1 MNAILS
7 LLLPVALAGSG
18 DAVLAQVDEALNMAK
33 DTTSTMTAETVVPG
47 KKPIGMEFQLQ
58 TRGEMRRVQFASP
71 GDMKGTR
78 VLVLSSRQMYVFLP
92 AYNKIRRVASHASN
106 QGFMGTMFSDA
117 DMSTTHFGSI
127 YEAELKGETDA
138 GWTLRLTPKEG
149 QKTPYG
155 AIEID
160 AAKDNKLP
168 TQLRYF
174 DNKGKHVKTEDRSEY
189 FCKESVCQPGFFKM
203 VDHTRNDAYTTLKQD
218 MTGLNE
224 GLGEDLFT
232 QRALQ
237 QGW

>member
-1 MNAILS
+1 MNMIFS
-7 LLLPVALAGSG
+7 LLLPVAFAGSG
-18 DAVLAQVDEALNMAK
+18 DAVLAQLDAAMNLAT
-33 DTTSTMTAETVVPG
+33 DTTSTMSAETVVPG
-47 KKPIGMEFQLQ
+47 KKPIKMEFQLQ

-78 VLVLSSRQMYVFLP
+78 VLVMSPRQMYVYLP

-117 DMSTTHFGSI
+117 DMSVTRFGLG
-127 YEAELKGETDA
+127 YGAELKGETDA
-138 GWTLRLTPKEG
+138 IWTLRLSPKDG
-149 QKTPYG
+149 VKTAYA
-155 AIEID
+155 AIEMEVS
-160 AAKDNKLP
+160 KENSLP
-168 TQLRYF
+168 VLLRYF
-174 DNKGKHVKTEDRSEY
+174 DSKGEHVKTESRGEY
-189 FCKESVCQPGFFKM
+189 VCKGEVCQPGLFKM

-224 GLGEDLFT
+224 GLGEELFT

>member
-1 MNAILS
+1 MNMIFS
-7 LLLPVALAGSG
+7 LLLPVAFAGSG
-18 DAVLAQVDEALNMAK
+18 DAVLAKLDAAMNLAT
-33 DTTSTMTAETVVPG
+33 DTTSTMSAETVVPG
-47 KKPIGMEFQLQ
+47 KKPIKMEFQLQ

-78 VLVLSSRQMYVFLP
+78 VLVMSPRQMYVYLP

-117 DMSTTHFGSI
+117 DMSVTRFGLG
-127 YEAELKGETDA
+127 YGAELEGETDA
-138 GWTLRLTPKEG
+138 IWTLRLSPKDG
-149 QKTPYG
+149 VKTAYA
-155 AIEID
+155 AIEMD
-160 AAKDNKLP
+160 VSKENSLP
-168 TQLRYF
+168 VVLRYF
-174 DNKGKHVKTEDRSEY
+174 DSKGEHVKTETRGEY
-189 FCKESVCQPGFFKM
+189 VCKGEVCQPGLFKM

-224 GLGEDLFT
+224 GLGEELFT

>member
-1 MNAILS
+1 MTAILS
-7 LLLPVALAGSG
+7 LLLPAALAGSG
-18 DAVLAQVDEALNMAK
+18 DAVLARLDEALTRAT

-78 VLVLSSRQMYVFLP
+78 VLVLSPRQMYVYLP

-117 DMSTTHFGSI
+117 DMSAARFSPL
-127 YEAELKGETDA
+127 YEAELTAETDA
-138 GWTLRLTPKEG
+138 AWTLRLTPRAGE
-149 QKTPYG
+149 KTPYG

-160 AAKDNKLP
+160 ASKDNELP
-168 TQLRYF
+168 MALRYF
-174 DNKGKHVKTEDRSEY
+174 DAKGAHVKTETRSEY
-189 FCKESVCQPGFFKM
+189 VCREGVCQPGLFKM
-203 VDHTRNDAYTTLKQD
+203 VDHTRNDAYTTLRQD
-218 MTGLNE
+218 LTGLNE
-224 GLGEDLFT
+224 GLTEDLFT

>member
-1 MNAILS
+1 MNIILS
-7 LLLPVALAGSG
+7 LLLPAALAGSG
-18 DAVLAQVDEALNMAK
+18 DDVLAKVDAALNLAT
-33 DTTSTMTAETVVPG
+33 DTTSTMSAETVVPG
-47 KKPIGMEFQLQ
+47 KKPIKMEFQLQ
-58 TRGEMRRVQFASP
+58 TRGQMRRVQFASP

-78 VLVLSSRQMYVFLP
+78 VLVLSSRQMYVYLP

-138 GWTLRLTPKEG
+138 AWSLRLSPKEG
-149 QKTPYG
+149 EKTAYA

-160 AAKDNKLP
+160 VSKENSLP
-168 TQLRYF
+168 ATLRYF
-174 DNKGKHVKTEDRSEY
+174 DSKGKHVKTESRSEY
-189 FCKESVCQPGFFKM
+189 FCKEAVCQPGFFKM
-203 VDHTRNDAYTTLKQD
+203 VDHTRGDAFTTLKQD

-224 GLGEDLFT
+224 GLAEDLFT

>member
-1 MNAILS
+1 MTPILS
-7 LLLPVALAGSG
+7 VLVATALAGSG
-18 DAVLAQVDEALNMAK
+18 DAVLTQLDAALTRAT

-78 VLVLSSRQMYVFLP
+78 VLVLSPRQMYVYLP

-117 DMSTTHFGSI
+117 DMSASRFSPL
-127 YEAELKGETDA
+127 YDADLQAETEVA
-138 GWTLRLTPKEG
+138 WTLRLTPKAGE
-149 QKTPYG
+149 KTPYG
-155 AIEID
+155 AIEIEVS
-160 AAKDNKLP
+160 KENQLP
-168 TQLRYF
+168 MALRYF
-174 DNKGKHVKTEDRSEY
+174 DAKGAHVKTETRSEY
-189 FCKESVCQPGFFKM
+189 ICKDDVCQPGLFKM
-203 VDHTRNDAYTTLKQD
+203 VDHTRNDAYTTLRQD
-218 MTGLNE
+218 LTGLNE
-224 GLGEDLFT
+224 GLAEDLFT

>member
-1 MNAILS
+1 MTTILS
-7 LLLPVALAGSG
+7 LLLPAALAGSG
-18 DAVLAQVDEALNMAK
+18 NAVLAQLDDALTRAT

-78 VLVLSSRQMYVFLP
+78 VLVLSPRQMYVYLP

-117 DMSTTHFGSI
+117 DMSAARFSPL
-127 YEAELKGETDA
+127 YDAELTAETDA
-138 GWTLRLTPKEG
+138 AWTQRLTPKEG
-149 QKTPYG
+149 EKTPYG

-160 AAKDNKLP
+160 ASKENQLP
-168 TQLRYF
+168 IALRYF
-174 DNKGKHVKTEDRSEY
+174 DAKGTHVKTENRSEY
-189 FCKESVCQPGFFKM
+189 VCKEGVCQPGLFKM
-203 VDHTRNDAYTTLKQD
+203 VDHTRNDAYTILRQD
-218 MTGLNE
+218 LTGLNE
-224 GLGEDLFT
+224 GLAEDLFT